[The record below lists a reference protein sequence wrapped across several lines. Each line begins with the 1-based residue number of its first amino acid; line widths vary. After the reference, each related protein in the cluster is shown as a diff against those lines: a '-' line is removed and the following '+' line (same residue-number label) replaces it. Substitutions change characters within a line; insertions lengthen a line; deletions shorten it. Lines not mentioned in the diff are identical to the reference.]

1 MKSLFRV
8 NLIQQTWG
16 GYVMAKC
23 DMEGRVVLVT
33 GAGAGIGRACAEE
46 FASRGCNVVVTD
58 VDQQGGDETVA
69 LVKQAGTDAF
79 FVRVDVTKLSD
90 LEAAVAAT
98 VERFG
103 SLDYAVNNA
112 GIGGPAALTGEY
124 PEDGWRQVIDIN
136 LSGVFYGM
144 RAQLP
149 QMVKQGHGAI
159 VNMASI
165 LGLVGFATA
174 PAYVAAKHG
183 VLGLTK
189 TAALEYSGQ
198 NIRINA
204 VCPGFIETS
213 MTQQLREDKA
223 LLEMLVSKHATG
235 RLGRAEEVAAAVAFL
250 CCDESS
256 FVSGGHLLVDGG
268 YVAA

>member
-1 MKSLFRV
+1 
-8 NLIQQTWG
+8 
-16 GYVMAKC
+16 MAKC

-33 GAGAGIGRACAEE
+33 GAGSGIGRACALE
-46 FASRGCNVVVTD
+46 FASRGCRVVVTD
-58 VDQQGGDETVA
+58 VDERGGEETVRM
-69 LVKQAGTDAF
+69 VGEAGSDAF
-79 FVRVDVTKLSD
+79 FMRVDVTKPTD
-90 LEAAVAAT
+90 LQAAVQAA

-112 GIGGPAALTGEY
+112 GIGGPSAPTGEY

-144 RAQLP
+144 RAQIP
-149 QMVKQGHGAI
+149 QMLKQGRGAV
-159 VNMASI
+159 VNIASI
-165 LGLVGFATA
+165 LGLVGFPNS

-198 NIRINA
+198 GIRINA

-213 MTQQLREDKA
+213 MTKALREDEA
-223 LLEMLVSKHATG
+223 LHEMLVSKHATG

-256 FVSGGHLLVDGG
+256 FVSGSHLLVDGG

>member
-1 MKSLFRV
+1 
-8 NLIQQTWG
+8 
-16 GYVMAKC
+16 MAKC

-33 GAGAGIGRACAEE
+33 GGGSGIGRACALE
-46 FASRGCNVVVTD
+46 FASRGCRVVVTD
-58 VDQQGGDETVA
+58 VDERGGEETVG
-69 LVKQAGTDAF
+69 LVKGAGNDAF
-79 FVRVDVTKLSD
+79 FVRVDVTKLAD
-90 LEAAVAAT
+90 LEAAVAAA

-112 GIGGPAALTGEY
+112 GIGGPTAPTGEY

-144 RAQLP
+144 RAQIP
-149 QMVKQGHGAI
+149 QMLKQGRGAI

-165 LGLVGFATA
+165 LGLVGFAGS

-189 TAALEYSGQ
+189 TAGLEYAAQG
-198 NIRINA
+198 IRVNA

-213 MTQQLREDKA
+213 MTKALREDEA
-223 LLEMLVSKHATG
+223 LHEMLVSKHATG

-256 FVSGGHLLVDGG
+256 FVSGSHLLVDGG

>member
-1 MKSLFRV
+1 
-8 NLIQQTWG
+8 
-16 GYVMAKC
+16 MAQC
-23 DMEGRVVLVT
+23 DMDGRVVMIT
-33 GAGAGIGRACAEE
+33 GAGSGIGRACAQE
-46 FASRGCNVVVTD
+46 FASRGCKVVVTD
-58 VDQQGGDETVA
+58 VDEQGGEETVRM
-69 LVKQAGTDAF
+69 VREAGSDAF
-79 FVRVDVTKLSD
+79 FTRVDVTKLAD
-90 LEAAVAAT
+90 LEAAVRAA
-98 VERFG
+98 VDRFG

-112 GIGGPAALTGEY
+112 GIGGPAASTGEY
-124 PEDGWRQVIDIN
+124 PEDGWRKVIDIN

-144 RAQLP
+144 RAQIP
-149 QMVKQGHGAI
+149 QMLKQGRGAI
-159 VNMASI
+159 VNVASI

-189 TAALEYSGQ
+189 TAALEYSNQG
-198 NIRINA
+198 IRVNA

-223 LLEMLVSKHATG
+223 AYGMLVSKHATG
-235 RLGRAEEVAAAVAFL
+235 RLGRADEVAAAVAFL

>member
-1 MKSLFRV
+1 M
-8 NLIQQTWG
+8 T
-16 GYVMAKC
+16 KC
-23 DMEGRVVLVT
+23 DMEGRVALVT
-33 GAGAGIGRACAEE
+33 GGGSGIGRACLLE
-46 FASRGCNVVVTD
+46 FASRGCRVVVTD
-58 VDQQGGDETVA
+58 VDERGGEETVRM
-69 LVKQAGTDAF
+69 VQEAGSDSF
-79 FVRVDVTKLSD
+79 FMRLDVTKLAESQ
-90 LEAAVAAT
+90 AAVRAA

-112 GIGGPAALTGEY
+112 GIGGPAAPTGEY

-144 RAQLP
+144 RAQIP
-149 QMVKQGHGAI
+149 QMLKQGRGAI

-165 LGLVGFATA
+165 LGLVGFAGS

-198 NIRINA
+198 GIRINA

-213 MTQQLREDKA
+213 MTKALREDKA
-223 LLEMLVSKHATG
+223 LLEMLVAKHATG

-256 FVSGGHLLVDGG
+256 FVSGSHLLVDGG

>member
-1 MKSLFRV
+1 
-8 NLIQQTWG
+8 
-16 GYVMAKC
+16 
-23 DMEGRVVLVT
+23 MEGRVALVT
-33 GAGAGIGRACAEE
+33 GGGSGIGRACALE
-46 FASRGCNVVVTD
+46 FASRGCRVVVTD
-58 VDQQGGDETVA
+58 VDERGGAETVRM
-69 LVKQAGTDAF
+69 VGEAGSEAF
-79 FVRVDVTKLSD
+79 FTRVDVTKLAD
-90 LEAAVAAT
+90 LQAAVDAA

-112 GIGGPAALTGEY
+112 GIGGPAAPTGEY

-144 RAQLP
+144 RAQIP
-149 QMVKQGHGAI
+149 QMLQQGRGAI

-165 LGLVGFATA
+165 LGLVGFAGS

-198 NIRINA
+198 GIRINA

-213 MTQQLREDKA
+213 MTKALREDQN
-223 LLEMLVSKHATG
+223 LHQMLVSKHATG

-250 CCDESS
+250 CCEESS
-256 FVSGGHLLVDGG
+256 FISGGHLLVDGG
-268 YVAA
+268 YIAA